1 MCNFLFILSTK
12 TQNFSVFQ
20 ANRRSQDI
28 MRVGNGTINFR
39 KRGMKDAQD
48 LKEKSGMKCATEF
61 VDGAASPPVM

>member
-20 ANRRSQDI
+20 VNRRSQDI
-28 MRVGNGTINFR
+28 MRVGNSTTN
-39 KRGMKDAQD
+39 KHGMKDAQD

-61 VDGAASPPVM
+61 VEGGGPPQ